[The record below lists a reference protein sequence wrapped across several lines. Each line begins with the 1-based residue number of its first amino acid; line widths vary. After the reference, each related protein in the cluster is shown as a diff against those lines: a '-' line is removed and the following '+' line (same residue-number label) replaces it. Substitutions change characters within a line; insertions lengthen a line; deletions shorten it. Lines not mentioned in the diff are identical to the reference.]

1 MKNAVI
7 VKSFQNGLILYLDK
21 EIEFEELLEATS
33 AKFKEAERFFKDAA
47 VAVSFVGRSLTLEEE
62 TRLVEAIMDNS
73 GLNIT
78 CIVGRDEE
86 TERFYARALECVGRK
101 KAQEESAGQFYR
113 GTLRKGQILETE
125 SSIIVLGDV
134 NPGSSVISAGDIV
147 VLGSLR
153 GNAYAGGSGRSEHY
167 VAALE
172 MAPQKIKIGDFKYIT
187 NEKSK
192 WAFGSKREERT
203 DGNPGGIQPQ
213 MAYVENNSII
223 LKPITN
229 ELLNVR

>member
-7 VKSFQNGLILYLDK
+7 VKSFRNGITLYLDGNM
-21 EIEFEELLEATS
+21 EFEQLLEEVAD
-33 AKFKEAERFFKDAA
+33 KFKESKEFFRDAT
-47 VAVSFVGRSLTLEEE
+47 VAVSFEGRDLSFEEE
-62 TRLVEAIMDNS
+62 DRLIEAVRVNS
-73 GLNIT
+73 HLNIT
-78 CIVGRDEE
+78 CIVGEDEE
-86 TERFYARALECVGRK
+86 KSRIYGKALEAYRRK
-101 KAQEESAGQFYR
+101 REEEESVGQFYR

-134 NPGSSVISAGDIV
+134 NPGSSVIAAGDIV

-153 GNAYAGGSGRSEHY
+153 GNAYAGGNGRPGHY

-187 NEKSK
+187 NEKQRLTRYAGHTPK
-192 WAFGSKREERT
+192 
-203 DGNPGGIQPQ
+203 IQPQ
-213 MAYVENNSII
+213 TAYVEKERII

-229 ELLNVR
+229 ELLNVQ

>member
-7 VKSFQNGLILYLDK
+7 VKSFRNGITLYLDGNM
-21 EIEFEELLEATS
+21 EFEQLLEEVAD
-33 AKFKEAERFFKDAA
+33 KFKESKEFFRDAT
-47 VAVSFVGRSLTLEEE
+47 VAVSFEGRDLSFEEE
-62 TRLVEAIMDNS
+62 DRLIEAVRVNS
-73 GLNIT
+73 HLNIT
-78 CIVGRDEE
+78 CIVGEDEE
-86 TERFYARALECVGRK
+86 KSRIYGKALEAYRRK
-101 KAQEESAGQFYR
+101 REEEESVGQFYR

-134 NPGSSVISAGDIV
+134 NPGSSVIAAGDIV

-153 GNAYAGGSGRSEHY
+153 GNAYAGGNGRPGHY

-192 WAFGSKREERT
+192 WAFGSKREELT

-213 MAYVENNSII
+213 MAYVENNGII

-229 ELLNVR
+229 ELLNAR

>member
-7 VKSFQNGLILYLDK
+7 VKSFRNGITLYLDGNM
-21 EIEFEELLEATS
+21 EFEQLLEEVAD
-33 AKFKEAERFFKDAA
+33 KFKESKEFFRDAT
-47 VAVSFVGRSLTLEEE
+47 VAVSFEGRDVSFEEE
-62 TRLVEAIMDNS
+62 DRLIEAVRVNS
-73 GLNIT
+73 HLNIT
-78 CIVGRDEE
+78 CIVGEDEE
-86 TERFYARALECVGRK
+86 KSRIYGKALEAYRRK
-101 KAQEESAGQFYR
+101 REEEESVGQFYR

-134 NPGSSVISAGDIV
+134 NPGSSVIAAGDIV

-153 GNAYAGGSGRSEHY
+153 GNAYAGGNGRPGHY

-192 WAFGSKREERT
+192 WAFGSKREELT

-213 MAYVENNSII
+213 MAYVENNGII

-229 ELLNVR
+229 ELLNAR

>member
-7 VKSFQNGLILYLDK
+7 VKSFRNGITLYLDGNM
-21 EIEFEELLEATS
+21 EFEQLLEEVAD
-33 AKFKEAERFFKDAA
+33 KFKESKEFFRDAT
-47 VAVSFVGRSLTLEEE
+47 VAVSFEGRDLSFEEE
-62 TRLVEAIMDNS
+62 DRLIEAVRVNS
-73 GLNIT
+73 QLNIT
-78 CIVGRDEE
+78 CIVGEDEE
-86 TERFYARALECVGRK
+86 KSRIYGKALEAYRRK
-101 KAQEESAGQFYR
+101 REEEESVGQFYR

-134 NPGSSVISAGDIV
+134 NPGSSVIAAGDIV

-153 GNAYAGGSGRSEHY
+153 GNAYAGGNGRPGHY

-187 NEKSK
+187 NEKQRLTRYAGHSPK
-192 WAFGSKREERT
+192 
-203 DGNPGGIQPQ
+203 IQPQ
-213 MAYVENNSII
+213 TAYVEKERII

-229 ELLNVR
+229 ELLNVQ

>member
-7 VKSFQNGLILYLDK
+7 VKSFQSGLILYLDK
-21 EIEFEELLEATS
+21 EIEFEELLEEAA
-33 AKFKEAERFFKDAA
+33 AKFKESERFFKDAA

-73 GLNIT
+73 SLNIT

-172 MAPQKIKIGDFKYIT
+172 MAPQKLKSGISNILPMKKVNGPSGPKGRNGQTGIPEEYSRRWLMWKIT
-187 NEKSK
+187 
-192 WAFGSKREERT
+192 A
-203 DGNPGGIQPQ
+203 
-213 MAYVENNSII
+213 
-223 LKPITN
+223 
-229 ELLNVR
+229 